1 MNKVLSSFFILAFT
15 LPLWAETQN
24 CKISSERPVKLLSAE
39 MNRSFKTLK
48 KLDPPV
54 YYMSYMY
61 TDAVYRSMYAQYGGI
76 SSRSEF
82 FYPQLDVQV
91 RVGSPEMDN
100 TRKLKNSQDDYSVIS
115 GGMPALDGDG
125 TSFTRAVWRLT
136 QKAVEQAQQDY
147 GRVQA
152 DVQGASQRLDN
163 SPDFVFPAV
172 SSYCFTREFP
182 SFDWDALEK
191 MLVKVS
197 RQVQGNPVV
206 LDSNFYFSA
215 MLGHRYFVDSRGTR
229 LKQPII
235 DFRIQY
241 SLYGKTADGLELER
255 GQAYNIVSAEDI
267 PTEAALSAAVAES
280 VKELETLYRAPL
292 AEPITAPTIL
302 KSRAMGVF
310 VHEVLGHRMEGHRQK
325 EDSFGRTFTSKLGQQ
340 VTAPFISVVDDATL
354 QSFNGEPLRGFYEYD
369 DEGVKS
375 QPVVMIENGVLKNF
389 LMSSSPIKGFPV
401 SNGHGRRSD
410 GKRAV
415 ARMGN
420 TRVVASETVS
430 YDELE
435 KMLVEEIQRQGK
447 PYGFII
453 EDLSGGFTMTD
464 TNSPQVFKLEPRYVY
479 RVYPDGRKE
488 VIRGADIVGTPLVSF
503 SQIIAAADDDAVF
516 NGNCGAESGWVPVS
530 AISPSVLLK
539 TLEIEHTAKSA
550 VKPPILPPPDAVK
563 KGGKK

>member
-1 MNKVLSSFFILAFT
+1 MKKILLFLLVFAVA
-15 LPLWAETQN
+15 LPSMAEKQN
-24 CKISSERPVKLLSAE
+24 CKISSERPIKLLSAE

-54 YYMSYMY
+54 YYMSYTY
-61 TDAVYRSMYAQYGGI
+61 TDAVHRSLSVQYGGI
-76 SSRSEF
+76 SSKDEF
-82 FYPQLDVQV
+82 FTPRLEVQA
-91 RVGSPEMDN
+91 RVGSPELDN
-100 TRKLKNSQDDYSVIS
+100 TRKLKSSEDDYFIVGSS
-115 GGMPALDGDG
+115 MPSLDGDG
-125 TSFTRAVWRLT
+125 TAFTRTIWRLT
-136 QKAVEQAQQDY
+136 QKAVERAQHDY

-152 DVQGASQRLDN
+152 DVQGASQRMDN
-163 SPDFVFPAV
+163 SPDFTFPAV
-172 SSYCFTREFP
+172 SSFCLTREFP
-182 SFDWDALEK
+182 SFDWAALEQ

-197 RQVQGNPVV
+197 RQVQGNPLV
-206 LDSNFYFSA
+206 LDSSFRFSA
-215 MLGHRYFVDSRGTR
+215 TLGHRYFVDSRGTR
-229 LKQPII
+229 LKQPLI
-235 DFRIQY
+235 DFSVSY
-241 SLYGKTADGLELER
+241 SLRGKTADGLILER
-255 GQAYNIVSAEDI
+255 GQVYNVVKAEDI
-267 PTEAALSAAVAES
+267 PTEAALSAAVAKS
-280 VKELETLYRAPL
+280 VKELEELYHAPL

-302 KSRAMGVF
+302 KNQAMGVF

-325 EDSFGRTFTSKLGQQ
+325 EDSFGKTFTSKLGQQ

-354 QSFNGEPLRGFYEYD
+354 PSFNGTPLRGFYEYD

-401 SNGHGRRSD
+401 SNGHGRRD
-410 GKRAV
+410 VGNRAV

-420 TRVVASETVS
+420 TRLIASKTVS
-430 YDELE
+430 YNELE
-435 KMLVEEIQRQGK
+435 TMLLAEIKRQGK

-453 EDLSGGFTMTD
+453 EDLSGGFTMLD
-464 TNSPQVFKLEPRYVY
+464 TATPQVFKLEPRYVY

-503 SQIIAAADDDAVF
+503 SQIVAAADDDAVF
-516 NGNCGAESGWVPVS
+516 NGNCGAESGWVPNA

-539 TLEIEHTAKSA
+539 SLEIEHTAKSA